1 MTDSLAEALAA
12 VLRAGPDSS
21 ARRHMTVDGVSVGLA
36 RLADEIA
43 AVVKGSFAP
52 NFILGRSYYPFS
64 DAVASISGLSL
75 YAADLWPSLR
85 PERWLED
92 PGNQARLDALSLVSG
107 ERLFVA
113 SNVID
118 LRGFPGAIDLWLVR
132 LENLAALATALAA
145 PEQPDPGI
153 DHLTAR
159 GVDRSFVERWA
170 LSDDVDRAEL
180 IASASDAELAEML
193 VQMER
198 IWPRVAPLVRGGER
212 DGAGADL
219 ALELVEAAEEIELE
233 LARRR
238 RGP

>member
-1 MTDSLAEALAA
+1 MTDSVAEALAA
-12 VLRAGPDSS
+12 VLRAGPHSS
-21 ARRHMTVDGVSVGLA
+21 AQRQITVEGVSVGLA
-36 RLADEIA
+36 RFADEIA

-52 NFILGRSYYPFS
+52 VFILGRSEYPFS

-75 YAADLWPSLR
+75 CAADRWPSFR
-85 PERWLED
+85 PERWLD
-92 PGNQARLDALSLVSG
+92 DSGNQARLEALSLVTG
-107 ERLFVA
+107 ESLTVG

-132 LENLAALATALAA
+132 LENLAALAIALAA

-153 DHLTAR
+153 DHLTAQ

-170 LSDDVDRAEL
+170 VSDDVDRAEL

-198 IWPRVAPLVRGGER
+198 IWPRLAPFVQGAER
-212 DGAGADL
+212 NAPGADT
-219 ALELVEAAEEIELE
+219 ARELVEAAEEIELE
-233 LARRR
+233 LARRPG
-238 RGP
+238 GP